1 MDSSDLTEKS
11 VILITGCS
19 SGFGRL
25 IAETMARKGYRV
37 FATMRAVQ
45 DRNAD
50 VARELHA
57 LAERESLS
65 LHVLEIDVTDD
76 ASVERA
82 VDGAIALTGR
92 IDILV
97 NNACYA
103 LLGLTEACTL
113 EQAQHILNTNFLGAV
128 RMNRAILPHMR
139 FRGSGLLIHISSGAG
154 RIALPGLGFYSA
166 SKFALEAL
174 AEAYRYELAPE
185 GIDSVI
191 VEPGAFPT
199 AVFEKTDHAAD
210 PSRASTYGSGNEIPK
225 KILAAISSSRGDP
238 QEVAD
243 CVVQL
248 VEMPAGNRPLR
259 VRVGSHVEAFSRLND
274 YSEQLLTEF
283 LDAIGVT
290 PLMAFQERRR
300 PTLGKPDGCSAR
312 S

>member
-1 MDSSDLTEKS
+1 MMDSSDVTEKS

-50 VARELHA
+50 VARELRA

-65 LHVLEIDVTDD
+65 LQVLEIDVTDD

-97 NNACYA
+97 NNAGY
-103 LLGLTEACTL
+103 
-113 EQAQHILNTNFLGAV
+113 
-128 RMNRAILPHMR
+128 
-139 FRGSGLLIHISSGAG
+139 
-154 RIALPGLGFYSA
+154 
-166 SKFALEAL
+166 
-174 AEAYRYELAPE
+174 
-185 GIDSVI
+185 
-191 VEPGAFPT
+191 
-199 AVFEKTDHAAD
+199 
-210 PSRASTYGSGNEIPK
+210 
-225 KILAAISSSRGDP
+225 SSSRGDP

-274 YSEQLLTEF
+274 YSEQLPTEF

-312 S
+312 SGGEK